1 MIIQKAEKVKN
12 AFLQLHE
19 PLIGEELLLSSKSN
33 IGNCDFRSAD
43 YEQLM
48 DGIKQKCQDLKMKP
62 ESSIEIISLLTLAPV
77 SWNRQQISTFF
88 GVSDHLV
95 RRSAILKREKGLLAK
110 PDKKQGRPITEDE
123 KEIVRDF
130 YLCDEN
136 SRQLPGMKDYISVRT
151 RKGEKNQKVQKRL
164 VLMNIN
170 ELYVKYKEY
179 CEHTLYLKSCGR
191 STFFM
196 LRPCNVIEV
205 GSSGSHNVCVCEK
218 HQNVHLMVDTI
229 CGSNKE
235 KLLLMDK
242 VVCDILNQE
251 CMLKRC
257 PRCPG
262 TEPLKTFLTNIV
274 ANIPVI
280 KFNQWETTDRSM
292 LVQKELR
299 NNDFVEELAKKID
312 TLTSHHII
320 SKEQGKYC
328 KELKARLLENECI
341 LQGDFSQNYS
351 MIAQDSTQSSYF
363 NPASQAT
370 IHTYLA
376 ILNVAGK
383 ISNHSICVISDY
395 MGIILLLY
403 FHF

>member
-1 MIIQKAEKVKN
+1 M
-12 AFLQLHE
+12 
-19 PLIGEELLLSSKSN
+19 
-33 IGNCDFRSAD
+33 
-43 YEQLM
+43 
-48 DGIKQKCQDLKMKP
+48 
-62 ESSIEIISLLTLAPV
+62 
-77 SWNRQQISTFF
+77 
-88 GVSDHLV
+88 
-95 RRSAILKREKGLLAK
+95 KREKGLLAK

-136 SRQLPGMKDYISVRT
+136 SRQLPGMKDYVSVRT
-151 RKGEKNQKVQKRL
+151 REGEKKQKVQKRL
-164 VLMNIN
+164 LLMNIN
-170 ELYVKYKEY
+170 ELYVKYKEC
-179 CEHTLYLKSCGR
+179 CERTLCLKSCGR

-205 GSSGSHNVCVCEK
+205 GSSGSHNVCVCEE

-242 VVCDILNQE
+242 VVCDISNQE

-262 TEPLKTFLTNIV
+262 TEPLKTLLTSIV
-274 ANIPVI
+274 ANIHVI

-312 TLTSHHII
+312 ALTSHH
-320 SKEQGKYC
+320 
-328 KELKARLLENECI
+328 L
-341 LQGDFSQNYS
+341 
-351 MIAQDSTQSSYF
+351 
-363 NPASQAT
+363 
-370 IHTYLA
+370 
-376 ILNVAGK
+376 
-383 ISNHSICVISDY
+383 ISNE
-395 MGIILLLY
+395 
-403 FHF
+403 